1 MTKDNY
7 NTTKRCFSHLSDT
20 QRGELEILA
29 KEGTYTQRQMA
40 KELGVDQSTISR
52 ELKRGKTQQMN
63 SDRTYYNVYL
73 ADAGSRVYQ
82 NHAQRNTLNIL
93 VPFLKSSLKQLL
105 RRMTSHESI
114 VSTHSFTH
122 IVERILMNVYRVQK
136 LFIR

>member
-1 MTKDNY
+1 MLLTFIGHS
-7 NTTKRCFSHLSDT
+7 T
-20 QRGELEILA
+20 GELEILA

-52 ELKRGKTQQMN
+52 EWKRGKTQQMN

-82 NHAQRNTLNIL
+82 ENRKNSLAKDHSKYSST
-93 VPFLKSSLKQLL
+93 FLKSSLKQLL

>member
-1 MTKDNY
+1 MLLTFIGHSTGGIRD
-7 NTTKRCFSHLSDT
+7 FS
-20 QRGELEILA
+20 
-29 KEGTYTQRQMA
+29 EGRDIHPKTNG